1 MTHRGNISKRERRV
15 RAVKPEF
22 AMTGVCIGLFVGL
35 LTGFVVEVIM
45 KQKMIVMMLGGLAGV
60 LLGAGFEA
68 IRFWWR
74 MHRFRTA
81 KNSKP

>member
-1 MTHRGNISKRERRV
+1 MTHRANISKRERRV
-15 RAVKPEF
+15 RPVKPEF
-22 AMTGVCIGLFVGL
+22 AITGVGIGLLVGL
-35 LTGFVVEVIM
+35 LTGFAVEIFW
-45 KQKMIVMMLGGLAGV
+45 KQNMIVMMLGGLAGV

-74 MHRFRTA
+74 MQRFRTA

>member
-1 MTHRGNISKRERRV
+1 
-15 RAVKPEF
+15 
-22 AMTGVCIGLFVGL
+22 MTGVGIGLLAGL
-35 LTGFVVEVIM
+35 LTGFAVEIFWERNMV
-45 KQKMIVMMLGGLAGV
+45 VMMLGGLVGV

-74 MHRFRTA
+74 MHRFRAA